1 MPTVT
6 QDTADENATRHRAP
20 DPAARIRRLV
30 TSTPSGVTASG
41 PARAGVAGPDAAHPA
56 TALLTAALAR
66 FDAPVDLR
74 VRGGLGSG
82 RRTLAAA
89 LRARRGW
96 RVTVEDLDDLA
107 APGAPPA
114 AAPDVEI
121 ICLRTAPCR
130 HEEAWARRPRLH
142 PMLIVATEGSDDDDD
157 NAGGGGR
164 AGGGSGAGAGA
175 GAGGDADREVG
186 SSGGAEREVGSG
198 GAPDREAGSGG
209 DVDREV
215 GSGRGGGRG
224 GDRPGIIR
232 PSWARG
238 LPAVDARDPEHRS
251 VDTVVRFVERALD
264 ALASVRVARLEAELE
279 RLAVHPEVGELAEA
293 ALCALDH

>member
-175 GAGGDADREVG
+175 GAGAGGGGDADR
-186 SSGGAEREVGSG
+186 AVGSG
-198 GAPDREAGSGG
+198 GAPDREA
-209 DVDREV
+209 